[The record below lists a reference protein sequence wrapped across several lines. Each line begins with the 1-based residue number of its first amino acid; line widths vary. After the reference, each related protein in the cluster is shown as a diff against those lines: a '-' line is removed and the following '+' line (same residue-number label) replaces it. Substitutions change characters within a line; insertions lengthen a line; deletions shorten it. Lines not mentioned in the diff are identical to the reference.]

1 MEAIG
6 AIGDTSG
13 TPARDGAQRVGA
25 CTRRDAA
32 GLTGK
37 EASVRVAWRLVMGV
51 GLAVSLAA
59 CAHHARAGGNE
70 SQPDAY
76 VTVDNQSF
84 SDMDIYV
91 LSGGQRIRLGSA
103 TGERRTRMKIPGY
116 VIGGTQ
122 QVRFLARPIAGNR
135 LPVTEQIPVQPG
147 DEVTLTIPPNASP

>member
-13 TPARDGAQRVGA
+13 TVVRDRSQRVGA
-25 CTRRDAA
+25 SARRDAA
-32 GLTGK
+32 CLTGK
-37 EASVRVAWRLVMGV
+37 EGSVRVAWRLVMAV

-59 CAHHARAGGNE
+59 CAHHAPAGGNE

-103 TGERRTRMKIPGY
+103 IGERTTKMKIPGY
-116 VIGGTQ
+116 VLGGAQ

-135 LPVTEQIPVQPG
+135 LPVTEEIAVQPG